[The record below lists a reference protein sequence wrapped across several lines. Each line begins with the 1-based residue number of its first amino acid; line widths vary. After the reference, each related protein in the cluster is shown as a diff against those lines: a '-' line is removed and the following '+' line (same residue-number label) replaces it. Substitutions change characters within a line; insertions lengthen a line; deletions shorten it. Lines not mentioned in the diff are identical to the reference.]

1 MGPKRFLP
9 ERKSYSGLEKFVAGR
24 GINWDEWDEDK
35 HAQEVETEFH
45 RILHVVK
52 FPEAAEDEA
61 AQAADMKRVWHAHAG
76 GFAWPNSNASWEK
89 KVLLVDLW
97 SRLAA
102 DFAGTMGGDPLVHS
116 AQEDDGDGLV
126 LTGAGTVAPLLPPG
140 TPPPPPP
147 PPPPRPPP
155 PLDHKDDTGLDLDGV
170 LDKLYDQ
177 SKSSVGVDR

>member
-97 SRLAA
+97 NRLAA
-102 DFAGTMGGDPLVHS
+102 DFAGTTSVRRESYCQPKFIKR
-116 AQEDDGDGLV
+116 GLYNFK
-126 LTGAGTVAPLLPPG
+126 TSRKASQ
-140 TPPPPPP
+140 
-147 PPPPRPPP
+147 R
-155 PLDHKDDTGLDLDGV
+155 
-170 LDKLYDQ
+170 
-177 SKSSVGVDR
+177 

>member
-35 HAQEVETEFH
+35 HAQEIETEFH

-61 AQAADMKRVWHAHAG
+61 AVAADIKRVWQAHAG

-97 SRLAA
+97 NRLAA
-102 DFAGTMGGDPLVHS
+102 DFCRHDGGRPGALDAGTRRGRHALD
-116 AQEDDGDGLV
+116 
-126 LTGAGTVAPLLPPG
+126 GAGHLRAAAAAVRAAAAAAATAA
-140 TPPPPPP
+140 TST
-147 PPPPRPPP
+147 
-155 PLDHKDDTGLDLDGV
+155 TGSRG
-170 LDKLYDQ
+170 
-177 SKSSVGVDR
+177 